1 MEIPTRFKLFLFW
14 KSMFKDRPKTP
25 QIKISKEGKG
35 VSSILF
41 ILPEKIQDAKI
52 ANYLVKADNP
62 IPGYTFGYLCN
73 EKSKFYYP
81 NRNSNKVKFITYK
94 DDDLNYF
101 GTIKSEALLDQIKSI
116 QYDALVDLNTSFC
129 AATFMIAFELDFPLK
144 IGFNSLIANKAY
156 TITLERNE
164 NTFLENNFQ
173 LIERL
178 LGLKN

>member
-1 MEIPTRFKLFLFW
+1 MEIPIRFKLFLFW
-14 KSMFKDRPKTP
+14 KSMFSDPQEAP

-35 VSSILF
+35 VKSILF
-41 ILPEKIQDAKI
+41 FLPEKREDAKV

-62 IPGYTFGYLCN
+62 IPGYTIGYVCN
-73 EKSKFYYP
+73 EKSKSYYP
-81 NRNSNKVKFITYK
+81 NSNKVKFITYK

-101 GTIKSEALLDQIKSI
+101 GTIRSEALLDQIKSI

-129 AATFMIAFELDFPLK
+129 AATFMLAFELDMPLK
-144 IGFNSLIANKAY
+144 IGFNSLIANKGY
-156 TITLERNE
+156 TITLERNK

-178 LGLKN
+178 LGLKI

>member
-1 MEIPTRFKLFLFW
+1 
-14 KSMFKDRPKTP
+14 MFNDRSKPP

-41 ILPEKIQDAKI
+41 FLPEKREDAKV

-62 IPGYTFGYLCN
+62 IPGYTIGYVCN
-73 EKSKFYYP
+73 EKSKSYYP
-81 NRNSNKVKFITYK
+81 NNSKIKFITYK

-116 QYDALVDLNTSFC
+116 QYDSLVDLNTSFC
-129 AATFMIAFELDFPLK
+129 AATSMLAFELDIPIK
-144 IGFNSLIANKAY
+144 IGFNSPIAKKTY
-156 TITLERNE
+156 TITLERKK

-173 LIERL
+173 LIAQL
-178 LGLKN
+178 LGLKI

>member
-1 MEIPTRFKLFLFW
+1 
-14 KSMFKDRPKTP
+14 MFNDRPKTP
-25 QIKISKEGKG
+25 QIKISKNGKG
-35 VSSILF
+35 VRSILF
-41 ILPEKIQDAKI
+41 FLPEKKQDAKV

-62 IPGYTFGYLCN
+62 IPGYTIGYVCN

-81 NRNSNKVKFITYK
+81 NSSKVKIITYK

-101 GTIKSEALLDQIKSI
+101 GAIKSEDLLDQIRSI

-129 AATFMIAFELDFPLK
+129 AATSMLAFELDIPLK
-144 IGFNSLIANKAY
+144 IGFNSIIANETY
-156 TITLERNE
+156 TITLERME

>member
-1 MEIPTRFKLFLFW
+1 MEIPIQFKLFLFW
-14 KSMFKDRPKTP
+14 KSMFSNRLESQ

-35 VSSILF
+35 AKSILF
-41 ILPEKIQDAKI
+41 FLPEKIEDAKV

-62 IPGYTFGYLCN
+62 ISGYTISYVCN
-73 EKSKFYYP
+73 EKSKSYYP
-81 NRNSNKVKFITYK
+81 SSNRVKFITYK

-101 GTIKSEALLDQIKSI
+101 GTIKSEALLDQIKSM

-129 AATFMIAFELDFPLK
+129 AATFMLAFELDMPLK
-144 IGFNSLIANKAY
+144 IGFNSLIADKGY
-156 TITLERNE
+156 TITLERNK

-178 LGLKN
+178 LGLKI

>member
-1 MEIPTRFKLFLFW
+1 MEIPIRFKLFLFW
-14 KSMFKDRPKTP
+14 KSMFINRQEAP

-35 VSSILF
+35 VRSILF
-41 ILPEKIQDAKI
+41 FLPEKREDAKV

-62 IPGYTFGYLCN
+62 IPGYTIGYVCN
-73 EKSKFYYP
+73 EKSKSYYL
-81 NRNSNKVKFITYK
+81 NSNKVKFITYK

-129 AATFMIAFELDFPLK
+129 AATFMLAYELDMPLK
-144 IGFNSLIANKAY
+144 IGFNSLIANKGY
-156 TITLERNE
+156 TITLERNK
-164 NTFLENNFQ
+164 NTFIENNFQ

-178 LGLKN
+178 LGLKI

>member
-1 MEIPTRFKLFLFW
+1 MEIPIRFKLLLFW
-14 KSMFKDRPKTP
+14 KRMFNDKPKTP
-25 QIKISKEGKG
+25 QIKISKDGKG

-41 ILPEKIQDAKI
+41 FLPEKREDAKV
-52 ANYLVKADNP
+52 ANYLIKADNP
-62 IPGYTFGYLCN
+62 IPGYTIGYVCN

-81 NRNSNKVKFITYK
+81 NSSKVKIITYK

-101 GTIKSEALLDQIKSI
+101 GAIKSEDLLDQIRSI

-129 AATFMIAFELDFPLK
+129 AATSMLAFELDIPLK
-144 IGFNSLIANKAY
+144 IGFNSIIANETY
-156 TITLERNE
+156 TITLERME

>member
-1 MEIPTRFKLFLFW
+1 
-14 KSMFKDRPKTP
+14 MFNDKPKTP
-25 QIKISKEGKG
+25 QIKISKDGKG

-41 ILPEKIQDAKI
+41 FLPEKREDAKVV
-52 ANYLVKADNP
+52 NYLIKADNP
-62 IPGYTFGYLCN
+62 IPGYTIGYVCN

-81 NRNSNKVKFITYK
+81 NSSKVKIITYK

-101 GTIKSEALLDQIKSI
+101 GAIKSEDLLDQIRSI

-129 AATFMIAFELDFPLK
+129 AATSMLAFELDIPLK
-144 IGFNSLIANKAY
+144 IGFNSIIANETY
-156 TITLERNE
+156 TITLERME